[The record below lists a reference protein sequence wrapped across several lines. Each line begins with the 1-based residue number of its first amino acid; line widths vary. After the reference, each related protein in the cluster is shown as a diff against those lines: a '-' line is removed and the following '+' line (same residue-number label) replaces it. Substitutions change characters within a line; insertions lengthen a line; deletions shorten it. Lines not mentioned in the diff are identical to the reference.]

1 MQSTHSQHLQLTLQ
15 LASCSKGVWVTVA
28 TLILER
34 KELSISEPLLMLI
47 WALSLAQEFC
57 CIISFHL
64 LSLPYF
70 KKDKTEAQEG

>member
-34 KELSISEPLLMLI
+34 KELSISEPLLMLF
-47 WALSLAQEFC
+47 LGPEFGPG
-57 CIISFHL
+57 ILLYYFISFAIITL
-64 LSLPYF
+64 F
-70 KKDKTEAQEG
+70 